1 MAHTSTSTD
10 RSQRRPSEPYLSSL
24 IRWLQLKK
32 YQYEVTFSLYMLTS
46 TEKFIFNFV
55 LFVLISMLV
64 AAASMYL
71 PNHVVII
78 YRRIWYYVH
87 GEIASITK
95 SASGGGGGVGGVGD
109 VVKTSIDGLGTSRG
123 VDVVT
128 ATSRGLGEL

>member
-1 MAHTSTSTD
+1 M
-10 RSQRRPSEPYLSSL
+10 SQPSADQSQGRPTETYLSSL

-71 PNHVVII
+71 PNHVTVI
-78 YRRIWYYVH
+78 YRRIWYYVD
-87 GEIASITK
+87 
-95 SASGGGGGVGGVGD
+95 GGD
-109 VVKTSIDGLGTSRG
+109 C
-123 VDVVT
+123 
-128 ATSRGLGEL
+128 